1 MQEKS
6 NRKTRGKGWYE
17 LAAEEFIFNNLDK
30 TKNGTVTIKLPP
42 GLGRIINP
50 DGSFSPATHARLVPS
65 GAGVKTAYPIIL

>member
-1 MQEKS
+1 MQAKS
-6 NRKTRGKGWYE
+6 TRKPRGQWIDD